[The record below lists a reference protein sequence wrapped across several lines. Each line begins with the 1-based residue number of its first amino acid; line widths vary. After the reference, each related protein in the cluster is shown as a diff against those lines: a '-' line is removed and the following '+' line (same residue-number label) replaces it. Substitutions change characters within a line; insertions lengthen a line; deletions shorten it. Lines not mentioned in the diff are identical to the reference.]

1 MIKNLKRYKKQL
13 EKEGK
18 LEESAGINFFP
29 TTYDLPKEYSLF
41 VEEFKK
47 NPGSVWIM
55 KPIAKC
61 QGKGIF
67 LFNKL
72 IQIAQWKNDFRWK
85 PENPQSEP
93 YIVQRYIM
101 DPLLIGGK
109 KFDLRIYV
117 LVTSYQP
124 LTVYL
129 YRTGFA
135 RFTHHRYTT
144 NTEDITNNYIH
155 LTNVAVQK
163 TSEKYNETTG
173 GKWDIRSLKLY
184 LVSKYGRDAVVT
196 AFNMIQ
202 ELILKAI
209 KSVQKIIINDKHCFE
224 IYGYD
229 ILLDKDLKPWLLE
242 INASPS
248 MTANTPHDFELKCG
262 LIDDVFTII
271 DLEKVMTGTEEQ
283 VGGFDIIYR
292 GVPAKSST
300 SSVFGTNLGC
310 FNNRAKQV
318 KKLAKSTAARLAQEH
333 SNISIS
339 ATSQSSSITG
349 TTMPGNSSTAGTG
362 ISGKLARP

>member
-18 LEESAGINFFP
+18 LEEAASINFFP

-47 NPGSVWIM
+47 TPGSVWIM
-55 KPIAKC
+55 KPIGKC

-72 IQIAQWKNDFRWK
+72 VQIAQWKNDFRWK
-85 PENPQSEP
+85 PENPQAEA
-93 YIVQRYIM
+93 YIVQKYII

-144 NTEDITNNYIH
+144 NTEDINNNYIH

-163 TSEKYNETTG
+163 TSDKYNEVTG
-173 GKWDIRSLKLY
+173 GKWDLRSLKLY
-184 LVSKYGRDAVVT
+184 LISKYGRDGVVAT
-196 AFNMIQ
+196 FNGIQ
-202 ELILKAI
+202 DIILKAV
-209 KSVQKIIINDKHCFE
+209 KSVQKVIINDKHCFE
-224 IYGYD
+224 LYGYD
-229 ILLDKDLKPWLLE
+229 ILIDKDLKPWLLE

-262 LIDDVFTII
+262 LLDDVFTII
-271 DLEKVMTGTEEQ
+271 DLEKV
-283 VGGFDIIYR
+283 
-292 GVPAKSST
+292 
-300 SSVFGTNLGC
+300 
-310 FNNRAKQV
+310 
-318 KKLAKSTAARLAQEH
+318 
-333 SNISIS
+333 
-339 ATSQSSSITG
+339 
-349 TTMPGNSSTAGTG
+349 
-362 ISGKLARP
+362 